1 MDVNFHFDVV
11 ELKAVSQPLM
21 TIEKDSGHG
30 PEEKKRRPEQFDVEV
45 ITSPVDL
52 DDTFYAKLHSIRG
65 SIPHAVSDEQAM
77 MNLIK
82 AVIGT
87 GILSLPEAFRNSGLW
102 FACALV
108 VFTNLINVLCI
119 RKMVKCAHKICKK
132 SGRSAVDYGEMGEL
146 AVNLGPKRF
155 RRYASTFREM
165 INGMLYLLQFGSCSV
180 YFIFIAENIRQAVD
194 PHGTLPIVAY
204 IAFVLPVEMVLC
216 SIRQLKWLSIPST
229 LANIVY
235 VVAFAIVFYYVFD
248 QFPSWQRL
256 PAIQTPERWPLAFGS
271 IMFAFS
277 SAGTILPIENR
288 CKTPA
293 RLLHW
298 NGVINTSYWIITIL
312 STAVGFYGY
321 IKYGDDCQGSIT
333 LNLPDEPLA
342 KAVKVM
348 VALTITL
355 SFPLQFYSPMEVI
368 SAILKR
374 RIKSSKKY
382 LFAEYICRFA
392 LVLLTFM
399 LAALVPRLGL
409 FISLVGALTG
419 ATLAFLFPPIIDI
432 LTEYSPDRNTG
443 WLITKNLLIILFGMS
458 GLIAGTVT
466 SINAIVQSFS

>member
-1 MDVNFHFDVV
+1 MGVNFDFDVV
-11 ELKAVSQPLM
+11 ELKAVSEPLM

-30 PEEKKRRPEQFDVEV
+30 PEEKKSRPEQFDVEV
-45 ITSPVDL
+45 LTSPVDL
-52 DDTFYAKLHSIRG
+52 DETFYAKLHSIRG
-65 SIPHAVSDEQAM
+65 NIPHAVSDEQAM

-119 RKMVKCAHKICKK
+119 RKMVKCAHKLCKK

-146 AVNLGPKRF
+146 AVTLGPKRF
-155 RRYASTFREM
+155 RRYATTFREM
-165 INGMLYLLQFGSCSV
+165 INGMLYLLQFGSCAV
-180 YFIFIAENIRQAVD
+180 YFIFIAENIRQAAD
-194 PHGTLPIVAY
+194 PHGTLPVVAY
-204 IAFVLPVEMVLC
+204 IAFVLPVELVLC

-229 LANIVY
+229 FANVVY

-256 PAIQTPERWPLAFGS
+256 PAIQTPQRWPLAFGS

-382 LFAEYICRFA
+382 IFAEYGCRFA

-432 LTEYSPDRNTG
+432 LTEYSPDGNPG
-443 WLITKNLLIILFGMS
+443 WLITKNLLIILFGMA

-466 SINAIVQSFS
+466 SIDAIVQSFS

>member
-1 MDVNFHFDVV
+1 MEF
-11 ELKAVSQPLM
+11 EKLKAVSQPLM

-229 LANIVY
+229 LANVVY

-432 LTEYSPDRNTG
+432 LTEYSPDRNPG

>member
-1 MDVNFHFDVV
+1 
-11 ELKAVSQPLM
+11 LKAVSQPLM

-30 PEEKKRRPEQFDVEV
+30 PEDKKRHPEQFDVEV

-146 AVNLGPKRF
+146 A
-155 RRYASTFREM
+155 
-165 INGMLYLLQFGSCSV
+165 
-180 YFIFIAENIRQAVD
+180 AVD

-235 VVAFAIVFYYVFD
+235 VVAFAIVFYY
-248 QFPSWQRL
+248 FPSWQRL

-399 LAALVPRLGL
+399 LAALVPRL
-409 FISLVGALTG
+409 ALTG

-458 GLIAGTVT
+458 GLIAGTV
-466 SINAIVQSFS
+466 